1 MEVGMRERLEKLR
14 ETLRLWDAFIK
25 DAPLASEIHTQCR
38 ILINLWRSE
47 LESIDAVAKCQRNKV
62 KPALCGVFDNLS
74 TMRRECIGRKMEWN
88 VGWCIDGVSAKLLTK
103 NEDKRGWLLEV
114 WRSDDVDIPVMPAM
128 SYISCT
134 KPDTVRG
141 PHEHVEQTDIF
152 VFLTGEWAVRLWDDR
167 VGSKTYGVERTILV
181 SKPTTVVVPP
191 GVIHAYANIGQDD
204 GLVINLPVKLYC
216 GKLKK
221 QTPDELRH
229 EGNPRYGLEGMIRK
243 VEKKWFW

>member
-1 MEVGMRERLEKLR
+1 MEYETEFDSRRWKRRCLYCFSLNSYPDRSFMMGSGSIMRKYCYYCGKKWKSFDKPPDGVVVVNVGKRVHREE
-14 ETLRLWDAFIK
+14 
-25 DAPLASEIHTQCR
+25 
-38 ILINLWRSE
+38 
-47 LESIDAVAKCQRNKV
+47 
-62 KPALCGVFDNLS
+62 
-74 TMRRECIGRKMEWN
+74 KMEWN
-88 VGWCIDGVSAKLLTK
+88 VGWCIDGVSVKLLTK

-204 GLVINLPVKLYC
+204 GLVINLPDKLYC

-229 EGNPRYGLEGMIRK
+229 EGNPRYSVDGMIRK

>member
-1 MEVGMRERLEKLR
+1 MDYETEFDSRRWKRRCLHCFSLNSYPDRSFMMESGSMIMRKYCYFCGKRWSSFDDPPDGVVVVNVGKRVHRE
-14 ETLRLWDAFIK
+14 
-25 DAPLASEIHTQCR
+25 
-38 ILINLWRSE
+38 
-47 LESIDAVAKCQRNKV
+47 V
-62 KPALCGVFDNLS
+62 
-74 TMRRECIGRKMEWN
+74 KMEWN
-88 VGWCIDGVSAKLLTK
+88 VGWCINGVSVKLLTK

-141 PHEHVEQTDIF
+141 PHEHIEQTDIF
-152 VFLTGEWAVRLWDDR
+152 IFLTGEWAVRLWDDR
-167 VGSKTYGVERTILV
+167 ASSSTYGIERTILV

-191 GVIHAYANIGQDD
+191 GVVHAYANIGQDD
-204 GLVINLPVKLYC
+204 GLVINLPDKLYC

-229 EGNPRYGLEGMIRK
+229 EGNPRYGLNGMIRK
-243 VEKKWFW
+243 VEKRWFWK